1 MTITAIKKSRNH
13 LFSLLLCDGSTV
25 LLDKDT
31 VIEASLHEGDQI
43 TQQEVKNLYD
53 ASEKRRAVS
62 RCVWYLEQGDLSKRA
77 LDNKLKNAKFGAL
90 SREYALNRM
99 SELGLINDEAYAE
112 RLAER
117 LLSACVSKREALTK
131 MQNKGL
137 DRQTAQ
143 AALDLFECD
152 ATAQIKALILKKY
165 KNRLAD
171 EESVRRVFAA
181 LQRKGFSYSDI
192 KVVLKQYSEEIQNS
206 ED

>member
-13 LFSLLLCDGSTV
+13 LFSLLLSDGSTV

-31 VIEASLHEGDQI
+31 VIEAALHEGDQI
-43 TQQEVKNLYD
+43 TQQELKNLCE

-77 LDNKLKNAKFGAL
+77 LDNKLKNAKFGTAA
-90 SREYALNRM
+90 REYALNRM
-99 SELGLINDEAYAE
+99 LELGLINDEAYAE

-117 LLSACVSKREALTK
+117 LLSACVSKREAVTK

-143 AALDLFECD
+143 AALDLFDCD
-152 ATAQIKALILKKY
+152 ATEQIKALILKKY

-181 LQRKGFSYSDI
+181 LQRKGFGYSDI
-192 KVVLKQYSEEIQNS
+192 KAVLKQYSDELQNS